1 MSRPACSEVDYI
13 LFLLGAPRTVT
24 CTEAARCLGG
34 DIATSASHD
43 AYTRLLARQAL
54 DTESLWVEAK
64 TLVKMNGDALVL
76 DDSTLDKPY
85 AREIELVTYH
95 WSGKHHD
102 VVRGINLLTLLWTDG
117 DAKIPCDFRLYD
129 KPIGG
134 QTKNEHFRR
143 MLDVAKERGFSPE
156 MVIFDSWYASL
167 ENLKHIRGLGWSW
180 FTRLASNRLVTP
192 TLGQKASI
200 QTIDIP
206 EGGRRVHVQGY
217 GFVRVFR
224 TVDAD
229 GEVQHWATSHI
240 TMTEAQRAMWGQHGW
255 AIEVYHRGIKQHC
268 NVERCQARRED
279 VQTGHILLSLRAFLR
294 LEAHRLRTG
303 VSWMSVK
310 LQIIRGAVRDFVK
323 NPFIPARLATA

>member
-206 EGGRRVHVQGY
+206 EGGRR
-217 GFVRVFR
+217 
-224 TVDAD
+224 
-229 GEVQHWATSHI
+229 
-240 TMTEAQRAMWGQHGW
+240 GW

-294 LEAHRLRTG
+294 LEAHRIRTG

-310 LQIIRGAVRDFVK
+310 LQIILGAVRDFVQ